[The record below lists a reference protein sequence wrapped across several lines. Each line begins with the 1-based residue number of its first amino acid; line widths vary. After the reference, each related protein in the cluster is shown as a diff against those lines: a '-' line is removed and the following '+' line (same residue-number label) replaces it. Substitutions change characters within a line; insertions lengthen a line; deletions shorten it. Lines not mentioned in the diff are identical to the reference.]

1 MPRLTQVDADKAQL
15 SALEK
20 RTKDLNKATEKYLKA
35 RSFEEVEERAN
46 KILEDAKQAASDIMM
61 EAEGLLLK
69 SEQSKESYDQMQES
83 IESECLAAKA
93 CLNRAEAEEVV
104 TQRLRQDLEAQ
115 LFRGAQA
122 ERDIEKQKEYLRGQI
137 DNLRGMINQ
146 WIGGI

>member
-1 MPRLTQVDADKAQL
+1 
-15 SALEK
+15 
-20 RTKDLNKATEKYLKA
+20 LNKATEKYLKA